1 MKLATYRSETGPRV
15 AGVRPEGLVD
25 LNQADASVPHCIK
38 LLLAQ
43 GASGREKARA
53 AMEQGAPF
61 PASSVEILPP
71 IPSPG
76 KILCVGV
83 NYADHAAETGLEPPE
98 KPIIFCKLDTALSA
112 DGRPICLPPV
122 SRRVDYE
129 AELVLVVGKQGRNI
143 EREEAMDYVGG
154 YTCGNDVSARDWQKE
169 TPGGQWLLGKS
180 FDTFAPVGPHLVTVD
195 EVPPPVHL
203 GIRLQLNGQVMQDSN
218 TSQFMF
224 DIPTL
229 IAYIS
234 QVTTLQVGDLIFTGT
249 PSGVGDGRKPPV
261 YLRPADTVEVVIEKI
276 GRLRNPVV

>member
-1 MKLATYRSETGPRV
+1 M
-15 AGVRPEGLVD
+15 
-25 LNQADASVPHCIK
+25 
-38 LLLAQ
+38 
-43 GASGREKARA
+43 
-53 AMEQGAPF
+53 
-61 PASSVEILPP
+61 
-71 IPSPG
+71 
-76 KILCVGV
+76 
-83 NYADHAAETGLEPPE
+83 
-98 KPIIFCKLDTALSA
+98 
-112 DGRPICLPPV
+112 
-122 SRRVDYE
+122 
-129 AELVLVVGKQGRNI
+129 
-143 EREEAMDYVGG
+143 
-154 YTCGNDVSARDWQKE
+154 
-169 TPGGQWLLGKS
+169 
-180 FDTFAPVGPHLVTVD
+180 TVD